1 MERKKVDEMKK
12 EDGWKERKKTEEIK
26 TQDKRQ
32 NPKLLTCTY

>member
-12 EDGWKERKKTEEIK
+12 KDGWKERKKTEEIK

-32 NPKLLTCTY
+32 NPKLLTCAY